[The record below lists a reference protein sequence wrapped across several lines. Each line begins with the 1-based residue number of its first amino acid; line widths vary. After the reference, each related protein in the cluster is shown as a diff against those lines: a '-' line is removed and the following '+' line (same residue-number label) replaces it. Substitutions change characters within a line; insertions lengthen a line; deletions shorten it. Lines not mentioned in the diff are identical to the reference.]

1 MQVTFLHQLNLFG
14 FLSVVSFLNNC
25 EVLFVWFFWTHASE
39 RQLLYFTHH
48 THIFFL
54 KRTFFSLYSEYSSS
68 KSDTGMLKTQNI
80 IWTRASG
87 TLRICIWEKNL
98 LHSVFKKTVWELLS
112 GGSCRVSICASV
124 DCFCMNTAEG
134 SIIHRATSREHAGCS
149 LSGQTMW
156 VSYLTSSNRDWQ

>member
-14 FLSVVSFLNNC
+14 FLSVVSFVNNC

-68 KSDTGMLKTQNI
+68 KSDIGKLKTQNI

-98 LHSVFKKTVWELLS
+98 GPPQCFQKDCLGVVVRWLLPGQYLCFSGLFLYEHSWGQHNTQGHKQRACRLQPFRSDDVSQLS
-112 GGSCRVSICASV
+112 EFIK
-124 DCFCMNTAEG
+124 
-134 SIIHRATSREHAGCS
+134 
-149 LSGQTMW
+149 
-156 VSYLTSSNRDWQ
+156 